1 MSLYN
6 PYTKR
11 QVCRD
16 IRHDPLGFLKWL
28 NQTAYWTDAYNDILA
43 ELLVEGLGF
52 DVRAALREGEV
63 IEKYAQEPLYAMDR
77 HYSTLAPTD
86 PIRDLT
92 QQMTNNYFHV
102 FLLHLVV
109 ITLPLNQYPWLEH
122 ILPDSDNP
130 TYTTSGGR
138 RRVSYRAMFFIR
150 THHNEIVDGPTP
162 RFLQRG
168 LKPATLTIYHPQPG
182 DTVNDAMVIKPYDFQ
197 PGSNHLVPG
206 LISDDD
212 LRGPNVIETLY
223 LHTLHS

>member
-28 NQTAYWTDAYNDILA
+28 NKTAYWTDTYNDILA

-63 IEKYAQEPLYAMDR
+63 IEKYAQEPLAAMDR

-92 QQMTNNYFHV
+92 LQMMDNYFHV
-102 FLLHLVV
+102 FLQYLVV
-109 ITLPLNQYPWLEH
+109 ITLPLNRYPWLEY

-130 TYTTSGGR
+130 THATSGGR
-138 RRVSYRAMFFIR
+138 RRVSYRTMFFIR
-150 THHNEIVDGPTP
+150 THHNKVVDGPTP

-212 LRGPNVIETLY
+212 LRWPNVIETLY

>member
-1 MSLYN
+1 MSLYD
-6 PYTKR
+6 PYTKQ

-16 IRHDPLGFLKWL
+16 IRHNSLGFLEWL
-28 NQTAYWTDAYNDILA
+28 DKTAYWTDAYNDDLA

-52 DVRAALREGEV
+52 DVRAALREGGV
-63 IEKYAQEPLYAMDR
+63 IEKYAAEPLAAMDR
-77 HYSTLAPTD
+77 HYSALAPTD

-92 QQMTNNYFHV
+92 LQMWENYYRV
-102 FLLHLVV
+102 FRYLLVA
-109 ITLPLNQYPWLEH
+109 ITLPLDQYPWLEC

-130 TYTTSGGR
+130 TYTASGSR
-138 RRVSYRAMFFIR
+138 RRAFYRAMFFIH

-182 DTVNDAMVIKPYDFQ
+182 DTVNDVMAIKSYDFQ

-212 LRGPNVIETLY
+212 LRWPNVIKTLY